1 MNPNYTARWP
11 SICTPTPA
19 HLLSALPRDAPT
31 LSKKVRNVTVPHFTF
46 SRAIFV
52 SFKLGYLLA
61 DNERFLL
68 FQWIFLAT
76 GNLESRFKTKHKML
90 RMFKAVFL
98 IIVYYVPVYSVMIRT
113 IPVLCIYFPGPRW
126 LLFHCNALS
135 RNITSH
141 NHSEQKCGENFKCHT
156 NADLDVWKY
165 SSNSNWKLDSGE
177 KLAGVS
183 AAMLHWHNPIF
194 P

>member
-1 MNPNYTARWP
+1 MAQ
-11 SICTPTPA
+11 
-19 HLLSALPRDAPT
+19 HLHSDTRSPALPRDAPT

-61 DNERFLL
+61 DNERFL

-98 IIVYYVPVYSVMIRT
+98 IIVYYVPVYSVMIRQYQCCVFT
-113 IPVLCIYFPGPRW
+113 SLARGDSCSIAM
-126 LLFHCNALS
+126 HCPE
-135 RNITSH
+135 T
-141 NHSEQKCGENFKCHT
+141 
-156 NADLDVWKY
+156 
-165 SSNSNWKLDSGE
+165 
-177 KLAGVS
+177 
-183 AAMLHWHNPIF
+183 
-194 P
+194 

>member
-11 SICTPTPA
+11 GICTPTPA
-19 HLLSALPRDAPT
+19 HLLCPGMHQPCLKRSETLLFHILP
-31 LSKKVRNVTVPHFTF
+31 TF

-61 DNERFLL
+61 DNERFL

-98 IIVYYVPVYSVMIRT
+98 IIVYYVPVYSVMIRQYQSCVFT
-113 IPVLCIYFPGPRW
+113 SLARGDSCSIAM
-126 LLFHCNALS
+126 HCPE
-135 RNITSH
+135 T
-141 NHSEQKCGENFKCHT
+141 
-156 NADLDVWKY
+156 
-165 SSNSNWKLDSGE
+165 
-177 KLAGVS
+177 
-183 AAMLHWHNPIF
+183 
-194 P
+194 